1 MEINSFLASLEYI
14 KPELI
19 ITVLLFL
26 VILFDLFYSDNV
38 IIPYLS
44 LIGILVSLAYV
55 ITDFHVKEP
64 AFTLSS
70 SKAPLLGIDPIGA
83 FFKIIVLLS
92 SVFVLISTILS
103 TEVEKLK
110 VRRGEFYTLIL
121 GMILGMMFLVSAVDL
136 IMIYVAVELMSLS
149 SYVLAGFI
157 RLRDRSGEAGLK
169 YVIYGSVSSGIML
182 FGISLLYGITGSTN
196 LIEINNYLAIQDVN
210 YLTLALTIIMIF
222 VGIGF
227 KISAVPFHFWTPD
240 VYEGAPITITSFLSV
255 ASKAAGFMFLI
266 RFIFTGF
273 VNGTIKIGYWNV
285 LPVFDWQMF
294 LIIIGISTMTVGNFS
309 ALWQD
314 NLKRMLAYSSIAHAG
329 YMLVGIAVLSNQGL
343 LAVMIYLFV
352 YLFMNLGAFLVVMLF
367 ADKLKSENI
376 DDFKGLGFTS
386 PFLAFALSIFLISLT
401 GLPPTAGFITK
412 LYLFFALVDANLLYV
427 AVVALLNTVV
437 SLYFY
442 VRVLKHMYLSK
453 PTENTPKV
461 QTSFSV
467 NLLLV
472 ILMFP
477 IILFGVYFTPLLN
490 FAKACFSFIGN

>member
-1 MEINSFLASLEYI
+1 
-14 KPELI
+14 
-19 ITVLLFL
+19 
-26 VILFDLFYSDNV
+26 FYSDNV

-44 LIGILVSLAYV
+44 LIGILISLAYV
-55 ITDFHVKEP
+55 ITDFHLKEQ
-64 AFTLSS
+64 AFTLNT
-70 SKAPLLGIDPIGA
+70 SKVPLLGIDPIGA
-83 FFKIIVLLS
+83 FFKIIILLS

-103 TEVEKLK
+103 AEVEKLK

-121 GMILGMMFLVSAVDL
+121 GMILGMMFLVSSVDL
-136 IMIYVAVELMSLS
+136 IIVFVAIELMSLP

-196 LIEINNYLAIQDVN
+196 LIEINNFLAVQEIN
-210 YLTLALTIIMIF
+210 YLTLALAILMIF

-240 VYEGAPITITSFLSV
+240 VYEGAPITVTSFLSV

-266 RFIFTGF
+266 RLIFTGF
-273 VNGTIKIGYWNV
+273 VNGTIKVGYWNV
-285 LPVFDWQMF
+285 LPVFDWQTF

-329 YMLVGIAVLSNQGL
+329 YMLLGIAVLSNQGL
-343 LAVMIYLFV
+343 LAVMIYLFI
-352 YLFMNLGAFLVVMLF
+352 YLFMNLGAFLVVMLIS
-367 ADKLKSENI
+367 DKINSEHI
-376 DDFKGLGFTS
+376 DDFKGVGFTS
-386 PFLAFALSIFLISLT
+386 PFLAFALSVFLISLT

-412 LYLFFALVDANLLYV
+412 LYLFFALLDSKLIYV
-427 AVVALLNTVV
+427 AIIALLNTVV

-453 PTENTPKV
+453 PNENTPVIK
-461 QTSFSV
+461 TSFSV

-477 IILFGVYFTPLLN
+477 ILLFGVYFTPLLN
-490 FAKACFSFIGN
+490 FAKACFSFVGN

>member
-103 TEVEKLK
+103 SEVEKLK

-294 LIIIGISTMTVGNFS
+294 LIIIGVSTMTVGNFS